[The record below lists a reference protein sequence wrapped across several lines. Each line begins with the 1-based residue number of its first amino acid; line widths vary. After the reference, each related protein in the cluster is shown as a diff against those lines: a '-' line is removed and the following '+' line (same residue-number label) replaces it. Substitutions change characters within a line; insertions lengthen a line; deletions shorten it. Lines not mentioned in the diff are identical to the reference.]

1 MKTWFRPL
9 CAALCL
15 CLLLVGCDGGK
26 SADGPTPTVQPTDA
40 AQPTEPTDYSKYNT
54 YIDLADEMS
63 EMEAVLEVYFDNVV
77 YQEEFALAEGGDY
90 AAIKDAVQFYTGLSY
105 TAEKALDYA
114 DEEPSYP
121 ELDAAVLAL
130 GDSPSRV
137 MDALDHL
144 GSYMRFDDYVDDDMA
159 RAPELHAELWKA
171 LETYDAYYPQF
182 LSALS
187 DQADQGEE
195 DALNELKEAGET
207 IRYQSRVMIRAAE
220 DIQGAILEQ
229 VDAAAEADP
238 EAAQL
243 TLPVIDMTDVS
254 PLFAQFQA
262 AYEALTAALDDEAE
276 VEKVFSGQMAEN
288 AKKLYANKVD
298 ALYVQVGGLAQA
310 LMEETDYADAFSQA
324 GEAIDDMISA
334 YNSVN

>member
-1 MKTWFRPL
+1 MKTWSKLL

-15 CLLLVGCDGGK
+15 SLLLAGCGGDK
-26 SADGPTPTVQPTDA
+26 SPEGPTPTVQPSGD
-40 AQPTEPTDYSKYNT
+40 AQPAAPADYSKYNT

-63 EMEAVLEVYFDNVV
+63 KMEEVLGVYFDNVV
-77 YQEEFALAEGGDY
+77 YQEEFALADGGDY
-90 AAIKDAVQFYTGLSY
+90 AAIKEAVQFYTGLSY
-105 TAEKALDYA
+105 TAQKALDYA
-114 DEEPSYP
+114 DEEPAYP

-130 GDSPSRV
+130 GDSPSQV

-144 GSYMRFDDYVDDDMA
+144 GSYLRFDDYVDDGMA

-220 DIQGAILEQ
+220 DIQGAILDQ
-229 VDAAAEADP
+229 VEAAAAANP

-243 TLPVIDMTDVS
+243 TLPTIDMTEVS
-254 PLFAQFQA
+254 PLFAQFQT
-262 AYEALTAALDDEAE
+262 AYEALTAALDDAEE

-298 ALYVQVGGLAQA
+298 ALYVQMGGLAQA
-310 LMEETDYADAFSQA
+310 LMEEKDYADAFSQA
-324 GEAIDDMISA
+324 GEAVDDIISA
-334 YNSVN
+334 YNNVN